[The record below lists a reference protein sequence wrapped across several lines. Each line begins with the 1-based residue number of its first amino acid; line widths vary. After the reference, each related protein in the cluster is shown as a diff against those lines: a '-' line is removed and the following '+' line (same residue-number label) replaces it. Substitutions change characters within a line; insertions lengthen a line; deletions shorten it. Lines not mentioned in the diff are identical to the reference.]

1 MAKHG
6 GARTDINDF
15 VQGFGSRYKT
25 GTVDAED
32 AIVGDARR
40 RTSVSCPFDIGSR
53 DTILGLAV
61 LNVLLD
67 WK

>member
-1 MAKHG
+1 MAEHG

-15 VQGFGSRYKT
+15 VQGFGSRCKR
-25 GTVDAED
+25 GTADVED

-40 RTSVSCPFDIGSR
+40 RRSVSCPFDIGGR
-53 DTILGLAV
+53 DTVLGLAV

>member
-6 GARTDINDF
+6 RARTNINDI
-15 VQGFGSRYKT
+15 VRGFGSKCKR
-25 GTVDAED
+25 GTADAED
-32 AIVGDARR
+32 AVMGNARR
-40 RTSVSCPFDIGSR
+40 RSVSCPFDIDGR
-53 DTILGLAV
+53 DTVLGLAV

>member
-1 MAKHG
+1 MAEHG

-15 VQGFGSRYKT
+15 VQGFGSRCKR
-25 GTVDAED
+25 GTADAED

-40 RTSVSCPFDIGSR
+40 RRSVSCLFDIGGR
-53 DTILGLAV
+53 DTVLGLAV

>member
-1 MAKHG
+1 MVEHG

-15 VQGFGSRYKT
+15 VRGFGSRCKR
-25 GTVDAED
+25 GTADAED
-32 AIVGDARR
+32 AVVGDTRR
-40 RTSVSCPFDIGSR
+40 RSGSCPFDISGR
-53 DTILGLAV
+53 DTVPGLAI

>member
-1 MAKHG
+1 MAEHG

-15 VQGFGSRYKT
+15 VQGFGSRCKR
-25 GTVDAED
+25 GTADVED
-32 AIVGDARR
+32 AVVGDARR
-40 RTSVSCPFDIGSR
+40 RSVSRPFDIDGR
-53 DTILGLAV
+53 DTVLGLAV